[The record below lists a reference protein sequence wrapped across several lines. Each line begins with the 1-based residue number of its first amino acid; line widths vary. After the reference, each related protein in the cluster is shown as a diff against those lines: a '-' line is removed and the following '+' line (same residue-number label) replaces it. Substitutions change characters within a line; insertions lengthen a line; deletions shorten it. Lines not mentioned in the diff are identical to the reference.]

1 MISLLA
7 EKIAKYIKIHIP
19 DHPASVNVLKHSISF
34 ILNVLFVVSLS
45 LLASVFTQKTFEA
58 GIILISFAMLRQV
71 SGGIHLK
78 SGVLCVILTT
88 LGITIVSYTP
98 DNEIF
103 TNVANLVNIILVL
116 LFAPSRIDK
125 QTRIS
130 KKHYPLLKIIS
141 LFLVSTN
148 FLIGSSVLAAAFLIQ
163 SLTLIKFEWKTKAG
177 EEVEA

>member
-1 MISLLA
+1 MFRIRQ
-7 EKIAKYIKIHIP
+7 IMKY
-19 DHPASVNVLKHSISF
+19 LQMF
-34 ILNVLFVVSLS
+34 
-45 LLASVFTQKTFEA
+45 
-58 GIILISFAMLRQV
+58 
-71 SGGIHLK
+71 
-78 SGVLCVILTT
+78 
-88 LGITIVSYTP
+88 
-98 DNEIF
+98 
-103 TNVANLVNIILVL
+103 ANLVNIILVL

>member
-45 LLASVFTQKTFEA
+45 LLVSVFTQKTFEA

-103 TNVANLVNIILVL
+103 TNVC
-116 LFAPSRIDK
+116 
-125 QTRIS
+125 
-130 KKHYPLLKIIS
+130 
-141 LFLVSTN
+141 
-148 FLIGSSVLAAAFLIQ
+148 
-163 SLTLIKFEWKTKAG
+163 
-177 EEVEA
+177 